1 MDMNGGNE
9 GGKEKRKEGLGI
21 ILRVLRVW
29 REPIKLLYPKVF
41 PSISTHSTTPN
52 QQVKAVHNTS
62 CSLAFTHPPL
72 FHLT

>member
-41 PSISTHSTTPN
+41 PSTSTH
-52 QQVKAVHNTS
+52 
-62 CSLAFTHPPL
+62 
-72 FHLT
+72 